1 MNYLEFK
8 PARCKDCYKCL
19 RNCPVKA
26 IEVVGHQ
33 ARIIGEPLYFM
44 RKMYDRLPQN
54 AQVRSFRSRRRA
66 GSARFGK
73 YRDRFR
79 GALVCV
85 QFFRL

>member
-33 ARIIGEPLYFM
+33 ARIIESRCILCPVFPFM
-44 RKMYDRLPQN
+44 TSGKC
-54 AQVRSFRSRRRA
+54 
-66 GSARFGK
+66 GAR
-73 YRDRFR
+73 
-79 GALVCV
+79 
-85 QFFRL
+85 